1 MSKSEF
7 PPNKALAAFEPFIGT
22 WDTVGSHPEI
32 PTTLHGQTSFEWH
45 ESGAFV
51 IVRSSVVE
59 DVGVPRGVAII
70 GSDDKQGTY
79 SMIYYDSRGV
89 SRTMKVSIAE
99 NVLVWWRSSPEMS
112 QRYTLTV
119 SGDMIVSK
127 GEASTD
133 SGATWRR
140 DLDQTFT
147 RVS

>member
-1 MSKSEF
+1 MSEF
-7 PPNKALAAFEPFIGT
+7 PPNEALAALKPFIGT
-22 WDTVGSHPEI
+22 WATVGTHPMI
-32 PTTLHGQTSFEWH
+32 DGKFHGQTSFEWH

-51 IVRSSVVE
+51 IIRSSVVE
-59 DVGVPRGVAII
+59 DVGVPRGLAII
-70 GSDDKQGTY
+70 GSDDKRGTY
-79 SMIYYDSRGV
+79 SMIYYDARGV
-89 SRTMKVSIAE
+89 SRTMEVSVAA

-140 DLDQTFT
+140 DLDQTLT
-147 RVS
+147 RMP

>member
-1 MSKSEF
+1 MSGF
-7 PPNKALAAFEPFIGT
+7 PRNEALAGLAPFIGT
-22 WDTVGSHPEI
+22 WDSVGTHPEI
-32 PTTLHGQTSFEWH
+32 EGEIHGETTFAWH

-51 IVRSSVVE
+51 IMRSTTVE
-59 DVGVPRGVAII
+59 DVGVPSGVAII

-79 SMIYYDSRGV
+79 AMIYYDSRGV

-99 NVLVWWRSSPEMS
+99 NVLVWWRNSPEMS
-112 QRYTLTV
+112 QRYTFTV
-119 SGDMIVSK
+119 SGDMIISK

-147 RVS
+147 RRPSS

>member
-1 MSKSEF
+1 MSAF
-7 PPNKALAAFEPFIGT
+7 PRNEALAALEPFIGT
-22 WDTVGSHPEI
+22 WDTVGTHPEI
-32 PTTLHGQTSFEWH
+32 PTEIHGQTSFEWH
-45 ESGAFV
+45 ESGALV
-51 IVRSSVVE
+51 IIRSSVVE
-59 DVGVPRGVAII
+59 DVGVPRGVSII

-79 SMIYYDSRGV
+79 AMIYYDSRGV

-99 NVLVWWRSSPEMS
+99 NVLVWWRDSPEMS
-112 QRYTLTV
+112 QRYTFTV

-147 RVS
+147 RRR

>member
-1 MSKSEF
+1 MGTDEF
-7 PPNKALAAFEPFIGT
+7 PPNQALAAFEPFIGT
-22 WDTVGSHPEI
+22 WHTVGSHPEI
-32 PTTLHGQTSFEWH
+32 ETTLHGETSFAWH
-45 ESGAFV
+45 ESGAF
-51 IVRSSVVE
+51 IIMRSSIVE
-59 DVGVPRGVAII
+59 DLGVPRGVAII
-70 GSDDKQGTY
+70 GSDDKLGTY

-89 SRTMKVSIAE
+89 SRTMKVSIAA

-147 RVS
+147 RTS

>member
-1 MSKSEF
+1 MSEF
-7 PPNKALAAFEPFIGT
+7 PPNKALAVLKPFIGT
-22 WDTVGSHPEI
+22 WASVGTHPQIDGKIHGE
-32 PTTLHGQTSFEWH
+32 TTFEWH

-51 IVRSSVVE
+51 IMRSSVVE
-59 DVGVPRGVAII
+59 DVGVPQGVAII

-79 SMIYYDSRGV
+79 AMIYYDTRGV

-99 NVLVWWRSSPEMS
+99 NVLVWWRNSPEMS
-112 QRYTLTV
+112 QRYTFTV

-133 SGATWRR
+133 SGATWGP

-147 RVS
+147 RKS